1 LWGKEY
7 KTPTKVINTIYN
19 DVVVGNGLTVL
30 TDISGCL
37 FMWSENGISGIPKQ
51 VEELNDKTVSLG
63 KIGVGNGFA
72 FVIG

>member
-1 LWGKEY
+1 MF
-7 KTPTKVINTIYN
+7 
-19 DVVVGNGLTVL
+19 
-30 TDISGCL
+30 C
-37 FMWSENGISGIPKQ
+37 ENGISGIPKQ